1 MKIGRPSH
9 NETHRARGE
18 TKLTRVGQVR
28 SSQVGQMDRI
38 SRFGAVNSDE
48 NIVLSFTDY
57 TQRLQVI

>member
-18 TKLTRVGQVR
+18 TKLTRVGQID
-28 SSQVGQMDRI
+28 QVGQMDRI
-38 SRFGAVNSDE
+38 SRFGAVKSDE
-48 NIVLSFTDY
+48 IIVFSLTDY